1 MIKTG
6 RLTPSDATEMS
17 SRWHQKGWPQTR
29 DKASQQE
36 LRRVVEARAVSIVIA
51 EAVRDNSYIPSEELD
66 SSYDKMLLN
75 ITGKYI
81 YVEDISS
88 RKAKSSGV
96 TSKSTNTKTQIN
108 KRTNTGN
115 SKRLSTESL
124 GTGTYIDWYRRL

>member
-1 MIKTG
+1 MA
-6 RLTPSDATEMS
+6 P
-17 SRWHQKGWPQTR
+17 KGWPQTR

-96 TSKSTNTKTQIN
+96 KSKSTNTKTQIN
-108 KRTNTGN
+108 KRTNTQ
-115 SKRLSTESL
+115 K
-124 GTGTYIDWYRRL
+124 